1 MCFVRRAAARLGWRL
16 ITIDKLTI
24 IQKTEDLADEIYDAI
39 MQYPKS
45 EKYALGTETKNSFNH
60 FYRLLITAAK
70 KYYKKTT
77 LHDADVELMIL
88 KHFLRM
94 GFERRYMT
102 IKRYERMSRYI
113 EEIGRMLGGWI
124 KATEQ
129 QNTKK

>member
-1 MCFVRRAAARLGWRL
+1 
-16 ITIDKLTI
+16 
-24 IQKTEDLADEIYDAI
+24 
-39 MQYPKS
+39 MQYPKY
-45 EKYALGTETKNSFNH
+45 EKYALGTETKNSFNR

-70 KYYKKTT
+70 RYYKKTT

-94 GFERRYMT
+94 GFERRYTT

>member
-1 MCFVRRAAARLGWRL
+1 MFCRRAIARLFRGL

-45 EKYALGTETKNSFNH
+45 EKYALGAETKNSLNH
-60 FYRLLITAAK
+60 FYRLVITAAK

-77 LHDADVELMIL
+77 LHDADIELFVL

-102 IKRYERMSRYI
+102 VKRYERMCRYI

-124 KATEQ
+124 KAAEQ
-129 QNTKK
+129 STKK